1 MKKSMMLI
9 LLCAALP
16 FAAPAQSLRMQSLGG
31 MTLGIRDPHA
41 SLNLYDFGKNPA
53 WLLRDEIQSWLEI
66 APRVTDSYGSYKKM
80 YDPQT
85 FALYQM
91 GFEGVQALGEKGT
104 FRGYATYGYEQH
116 RDVYRALK
124 RFPYQGDAFFMTD
137 TTTGSITFKGPL
149 VHFMYAYEPFT
160 DLLIGAS
167 GSYQLLDGLKDR
179 YSRIKTVYRNIEA
192 SLGIAYQVSPELSV
206 GLTFVPASSQEG
218 IEAKSE
224 ELYEVEVFNFRGE
237 TYAFR
242 QRGSSVDHK
251 VRINGESTSLQAI
264 WLPDQSLTIGARG
277 SYGVDRTH
285 VLVTRG
291 SEKEVEEGT
300 ASLEHY
306 SAELR
311 AQYLPDENLTLG
323 MSISFQRN
331 REWSKYTTLELLLWD
346 WKSGEFGAG
355 FGGSYAL
362 IPGKFLVGAEYQFVQ
377 GSVDSSKYIDNRFRS
392 EKLTVHSIRSGIEY
406 QLFES
411 ATMRAG
417 YAGRFSSFDIM
428 SGGSDVAFHGVTGGG
443 SIWITKDIQMDLLI
457 EHGRAKPRDSRVS
470 RSVLNAGIALRL
482 WSR

>member
-16 FAAPAQSLRMQSLGG
+16 LTAPAQSLRLQSVGG
-31 MTLGIRDPHA
+31 MTLGIRDPHV
-41 SLNLYDFGKNPA
+41 SLNLYDFGRNPA

-66 APRVTDSYGSYKKM
+66 APRISDSYGSYKKT

-85 FALYQM
+85 FENYQV

-104 FRGYATYGYEQH
+104 FRGFATYGYERH
-116 RDVYRALK
+116 REVYRALK

-149 VHFMYAYEPFT
+149 VQFMYAYEPFT
-160 DLLIGAS
+160 DFIIGAS

-179 YSRIKTVYRNIEA
+179 YSRVKTVYRNIEA
-192 SLGIAYQVSPELSV
+192 SLGIAYQVSPELSF

-251 VRINGESTSLQAI
+251 VRINGETTSLQAV
-264 WLPDQSLTIGARG
+264 WLVDQSLKVGVRG
-277 SYGVDRTH
+277 DYGVDRTH

-311 AQYLPDENLTLG
+311 GQYLPDEDLTLG
-323 MSISFQRN
+323 MSVGYQKN

-346 WKSGEFGAG
+346 WKTREFSVGV
-355 FGGSYAL
+355 GGSYSL
-362 IPGKFLVGAEYQFVQ
+362 IPDKFLIGVEYQFVQ

-392 EKLTVHSIRSGIEY
+392 ENLSVHTVRSGMEF
-406 QLFES
+406 QVFES
-411 ATMRAG
+411 AAVRVG

-428 SGGSDVAFHGVTGGG
+428 SGGNDVAFHGITGGG
-443 SIWITKDIQMDLLI
+443 SFWVTKDVHIDLFV
-457 EHGRAKPRDSRVS
+457 EHGTATPRDSRVS
-470 RSVLNAGIALRL
+470 RSVVNAGIALRL